1 MSRRTEDDFD
11 EPTPRRH
18 EPLTNTVDQEAA
30 QWQTEARAV
39 QAEHDAQV
47 RRDER

>member
-18 EPLTNTVDQEAA
+18 EPLTNTEADEAA
-30 QWQTEARAV
+30 HWQSEAHAI
-39 QAEHDAQV
+39 QADHDAQI